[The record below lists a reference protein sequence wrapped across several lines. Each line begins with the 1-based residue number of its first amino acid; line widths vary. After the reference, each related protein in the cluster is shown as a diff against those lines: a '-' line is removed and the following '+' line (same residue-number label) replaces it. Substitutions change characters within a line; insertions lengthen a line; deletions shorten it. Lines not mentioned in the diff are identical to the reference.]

1 MQSIHA
7 ISADMRRIGL
17 GTVQFGLDYGISN
30 AEGKTSKEAAAFIV
44 REAAAMGICTLDTA
58 AEYGDSE
65 AVLGEILPPAHEYN
79 IVTKT
84 IQFNKAQTGPDDA
97 KALELSFRESL
108 RRLRQNR
115 VYALLVHNAD
125 DLLADSGRYLW
136 RSMSGLKGDDRV
148 SKIGA
153 SVYTAAQI
161 DAILERY
168 EIDII
173 QIPLNVFDQRLIG
186 SGHLKKLKARG
197 VEIHARSIFLQGL
210 LLMSPDELPAALAP
224 ARERLREWRT
234 AMEAKNLSPLSAA
247 LDFVLS
253 RSEVNRA
260 VVGICTVDQLMQLA
274 SAVESRSTIPSID
287 WSQFAVDDETILNP
301 AMWPKET

>member
-125 DLLADSGRYLW
+125 DLLADS
-136 RSMSGLKGDDRV
+136 DDRV

-234 AMEAKNLSPLSAA
+234 AMEAKNLSPLPAA